1 MSRALGV
8 PLCTSVHFVH
18 SDMRAPRQSF
28 IRPHAHVLGTKMEDY
43 SVKGL
48 IPWLYYNDLPRA
60 MKFYEEV
67 MGFEMVV
74 DQGWSKIYKIRDGAY
89 LGLVDGEKG
98 YHRASDT
105 KPVIICINVHD
116 ADAWY
121 KRLVDKG
128 VEIERQPQE
137 SERLKIKVFMFKDPE
152 GYVLER
158 QESLPGALSI

>member
-28 IRPHAHVLGTKMEDY
+28 IRPHAHIPRIKMEDY

-121 KRLVDKG
+121 QRLVAKG

-137 SERLKIKVFMFKDPE
+137 SERLKIKVFMLKDPE
-152 GYVLER
+152 GYVLEI